1 MSITIGR
8 STRVGAVVVA
18 LALSASAVAACS
30 PAATEDTDAT
40 VLTHLEPQT
49 FTTLYP
55 PAAGFYPN
63 GVIVNNITDRLLHQD
78 PDTLELHPWIA
89 TDLPEVNGDSTVFTF
104 DIRTDVTYSDG
115 SPLTAENVV
124 RNFDLYGLG
133 DSDRLLTVSEQITN
147 YERGEV
153 IDEDTVRFHFSEPAP
168 GFAQATSSFNAGLLA
183 DASLDL
189 TQEGFG
195 PGNATQI
202 IGSGPFVIADE
213 TLGTELILEAR
224 DDYEWAPP
232 SHEHQGPPRLDRVNV
247 TVAGEESVRVG
258 ALTSG
263 QADTARQIEA
273 PVERHLI
280 DRGLEVIWNPTSGV
294 NNHLSM
300 RFQHPLLEDKRVRQ
314 AIIHGIDRDEILY
327 TLFSDSYPKATS
339 ALAENALGYKE
350 QPAKA
355 YEYDPDKA
363 AALLEDAGW
372 TEFDGDGY
380 RVKDGQRLS
389 LTVNEALPQPR
400 SREVITKIQEQLS
413 RLGVQINLN
422 PGDQATQNADSKDMD
437 KIQLRHTM
445 VGRAD
450 YDVIKSEFSVDNRD
464 ELAAV
469 DPETGEPADPHL
481 EELLQNIASS
491 AEEADRADYTRAAQ
505 DYLTEQAYILP
516 LFEEPVVYGVQP
528 YIQGFQ
534 PEAIGRPSFY
544 GAWIDSEFKEGQQ

>member
-189 TQEGFG
+189 TQEASA
-195 PGNATQI
+195 PATPRRSSAPAPSSSPMRRSAPSSSSRPVTTT
-202 IGSGPFVIADE
+202 SGPRPATNTRDRPVS
-213 TLGTELILEAR
+213 TESTSPSPAR
-224 DDYEWAPP
+224 NP
-232 SHEHQGPPRLDRVNV
+232 SG
-247 TVAGEESVRVG
+247 S
-258 ALTSG
+258 
-263 QADTARQIEA
+263 AR
-273 PVERHLI
+273 
-280 DRGLEVIWNPTSGV
+280 
-294 NNHLSM
+294 
-300 RFQHPLLEDKRVRQ
+300 
-314 AIIHGIDRDEILY
+314 
-327 TLFSDSYPKATS
+327 
-339 ALAENALGYKE
+339 
-350 QPAKA
+350 
-355 YEYDPDKA
+355 
-363 AALLEDAGW
+363 
-372 TEFDGDGY
+372 
-380 RVKDGQRLS
+380 
-389 LTVNEALPQPR
+389 
-400 SREVITKIQEQLS
+400 
-413 RLGVQINLN
+413 
-422 PGDQATQNADSKDMD
+422 
-437 KIQLRHTM
+437 
-445 VGRAD
+445 
-450 YDVIKSEFSVDNRD
+450 
-464 ELAAV
+464 
-469 DPETGEPADPHL
+469 
-481 EELLQNIASS
+481 
-491 AEEADRADYTRAAQ
+491 
-505 DYLTEQAYILP
+505 
-516 LFEEPVVYGVQP
+516 
-528 YIQGFQ
+528 
-534 PEAIGRPSFY
+534 
-544 GAWIDSEFKEGQQ
+544 

>member
-1 MSITIGR
+1 
-8 STRVGAVVVA
+8 
-18 LALSASAVAACS
+18 
-30 PAATEDTDAT
+30 
-40 VLTHLEPQT
+40 
-49 FTTLYP
+49 
-55 PAAGFYPN
+55 
-63 GVIVNNITDRLLHQD
+63 
-78 PDTLELHPWIA
+78 
-89 TDLPEVNGDSTVFTF
+89 
-104 DIRTDVTYSDG
+104 
-115 SPLTAENVV
+115 
-124 RNFDLYGLG
+124 
-133 DSDRLLTVSEQITN
+133 
-147 YERGEV
+147 
-153 IDEDTVRFHFSEPAP
+153 
-168 GFAQATSSFNAGLLA
+168 
-183 DASLDL
+183 
-189 TQEGFG
+189 
-195 PGNATQI
+195 
-202 IGSGPFVIADE
+202 
-213 TLGTELILEAR
+213 
-224 DDYEWAPP
+224 
-232 SHEHQGPPRLDRVNV
+232 
-247 TVAGEESVRVG
+247 
-258 ALTSG
+258 
-263 QADTARQIEA
+263 
-273 PVERHLI
+273 
-280 DRGLEVIWNPTSGV
+280 
-294 NNHLSM
+294 M

-314 AIIHGIDRDEILY
+314 AIIHGVDRDEILY

-350 QPAKA
+350 QPAQA